1 MTSAGWVAL
10 SWMSIGLLG
19 PYSDSNTRLATIVGS
34 ANGRSMIALTNA
46 LPGNSSR
53 TSTQAMSVPKTTLI
67 RATTSETHTVI
78 VSASI
83 AASSVMASQKP
94 LQPLSNDC
102 TVIAASG
109 SSTMTLS
116 HSQATPIWA
125 GDTPL
130 KVRDR
135 PRNPPGAPA
144 PVGVCSVA
152 MLTVALRSC
161 RSW

>member
-1 MTSAGWVAL
+1 
-10 SWMSIGLLG
+10 
-19 PYSDSNTRLATIVGS
+19 
-34 ANGRSMIALTNA
+34 
-46 LPGNSSR
+46 
-53 TSTQAMSVPKTTLI
+53 MSVPKTTLI

-135 PRNPPGAPA
+135 PRIPGAPA
-144 PVGVCSVA
+144 PGGCVFGCDA
-152 MLTVALRSC
+152 HCRLRSC